1 MSNPQ
6 HFGETVNERIC
17 LTSTHR
23 ERERE
28 RERER
33 AREAGTD
40 GGTEGRHKTL
50 RTEKNKTF

>member
-1 MSNPQ
+1 MRYPQ

-28 RERER
+28 RERESER
-33 AREAGTD
+33 GGD
-40 GGTEGRHKTL
+40 GWRY
-50 RTEKNKTF
+50 